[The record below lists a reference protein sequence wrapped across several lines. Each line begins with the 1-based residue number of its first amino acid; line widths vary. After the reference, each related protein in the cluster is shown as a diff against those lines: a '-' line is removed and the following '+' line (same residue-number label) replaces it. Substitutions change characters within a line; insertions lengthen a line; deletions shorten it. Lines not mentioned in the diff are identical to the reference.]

1 MSYNSDTKASKFYI
15 NDALYGIHTLDVAF
29 PRISP
34 MLIIGNGHNT
44 SPERYFR
51 GKIDNFM
58 LFSRAL
64 TDAEVYS
71 IYQSNGDCTL

>member
-1 MSYNSDTKASKFYI
+1 
-15 NDALYGIHTLDVAF
+15 
-29 PRISP
+29 
-34 MLIIGNGHNT
+34 MLLIGNGFST

-64 TDAEVYS
+64 TDTEVY
-71 IYQSNGDCTL
+71 